1 MTVTASILIDDILT
15 HDGDWQ
21 FIEILEDSTA
31 FEVLIG
37 TLAACSGSISTRTFS
52 KGDYLMGTF
61 RRIKMSAGSCIANT
75 QAKIT
80 A

>member
-1 MTVTASILIDDILT
+1 MTVTASVLIDDTLT

-21 FIEILEDSTA
+21 FIEILEDSTS
-31 FEVLIG
+31 FEVLSG
-37 TLAACSGSISTRTFS
+37 TMTMCSGSISSRTFS

-61 RRIKMSAGSCIANT
+61 RRIKMSAGRCIANT